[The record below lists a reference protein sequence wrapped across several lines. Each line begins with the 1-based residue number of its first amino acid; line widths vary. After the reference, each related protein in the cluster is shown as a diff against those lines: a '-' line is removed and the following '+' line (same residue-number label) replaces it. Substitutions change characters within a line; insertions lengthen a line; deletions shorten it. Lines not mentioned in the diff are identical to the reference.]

1 MSKYVSIRLET
12 ATRSAHGGQRA
23 HDLRSGE
30 MPDYVDPL
38 RSKDN
43 SYLIKA
49 PNARTMASK
58 CLTRRQSRTDL
69 RRKAR
74 SIRKDGIVALKGLLG
89 FSAKAQPE
97 IESLA
102 KEDQDRRFKKA
113 AEAVAAALGT
123 TLVGLVVHRDEAVLH
138 AHFVLD
144 GYGHDGKPLS
154 TKLTKGTCSGLQ
166 DTVAT
171 AYADLGITR
180 GKYLAERIQDG
191 EDYSKTIHRSVR
203 ELHRDLPR
211 ELEAVRAQVA
221 AKRAELDAL
230 EKAMADVELPAP
242 QEVEVVTGRSMGF
255 PQTEMRPLY
264 TVAAISKAMKNAR
277 AKQKLAEDKAAKAA
291 RDLEDQTREL
301 ERLQRV
307 KQALEDAEQAW
318 PRVAYAGG
326 PYLDF
331 DFLQALRTPI
341 ETRYE
346 ALLQEQHDGQMVI
359 APPQAASARQIGAA
373 LCSAIRDRG
382 WERAIV
388 TASDEVAAV
397 IRDLAQ
403 EEGVVGR
410 LTFTRQGIDFK
421 TRGPSLAPGTPS
433 GQPEVDPVRP
443 RSDSAPGAR

>member
-23 HDLRSGE
+23 HDLRIGE

-49 PNARTMASK
+49 PNARAMASK

-89 FSAKAQPE
+89 FSAKAQPD

-191 EDYSKTIHRSVR
+191 EDYAKTIHRSVR

-242 QEVEVVTGRSMGF
+242 QEFEVVLRRTMGLTR
-255 PQTEMRPLY
+255 TERHPLY

-277 AKQKLAEDKAAKAA
+277 AKQKLAEGKAA
-291 RDLEDQTREL
+291 RVAQEKEEQEREL
-301 ERLQRV
+301 ARLQRV
-307 KQALEDAEQAW
+307 KKGLEDARQAW
-318 PRVAYAGG
+318 SWVTRADDAYLA
-326 PYLDF
+326 F

-341 ETRYE
+341 ETR
-346 ALLQEQHDGQMVI
+346 H
-359 APPQAASARQIGAA
+359 
-373 LCSAIRDRG
+373 
-382 WERAIV
+382 
-388 TASDEVAAV
+388 
-397 IRDLAQ
+397 
-403 EEGVVGR
+403 GVMLR
-410 LTFTRQGIDFK
+410 
-421 TRGPSLAPGTPS
+421 
-433 GQPEVDPVRP
+433 
-443 RSDSAPGAR
+443 